1 MSVQSR
7 PQDKGYT
14 PPTTGLLS
22 LLPSSWVPFAEL
34 MRLDRPQG
42 YYAFYWHY
50 LIGLSFAACDVSDS
64 CTPFELLVLAAYL
77 GLWVV
82 VLRGSVCTVNDICD
96 QDFDRQVART
106 RFRPLARRA
115 VSTTQATVFTIAQLF
130 VLSLLTLPL
139 PTSSYIFAAATTL
152 ALSVYPLGK
161 RITHFPQVIL
171 GLAFAIPIFMCC
183 AILDRSTDT
192 GDHSSRSVSALYWV
206 STIWT
211 VISDTIYAH
220 QDMDDDAKAGVKS
233 LAVLLGQQTKLWLSV
248 LAIIQ
253 VALLVFIGAECDFS
267 FLYYALCCGGA
278 ALSLGVMLIKVDLRN
293 PASCAWW
300 FGPGARFMG
309 CSLVGGF
316 LAEYTYRRTGLQY

>member
-1 MSVQSR
+1 MTVQPSSSATR
-7 PQDKGYT
+7 YSQPKN
-14 PPTTGLLS
+14 GLLS
-22 LLPSSWVPFAEL
+22 LLPSSWVPFMEL

-50 LIGLSFAACDVSDS
+50 LIGLSFAACGVSDS
-64 CTPFELLVLAAYL
+64 LSPSELLVLAAYL
-77 GLWVV
+77 GLWVL

-106 RFRPLARRA
+106 RFRPLARREI
-115 VSTTQATVFTIAQLF
+115 STTQATVFTIAQLF
-130 VLSLLTLPL
+130 VLTLLTLPL
-139 PTSSYIFAAATTL
+139 PTSSYPFAAVTTL
-152 ALSVYPLGK
+152 ALSAYPLGK

-183 AILDRSTDT
+183 VILDRPTDA
-192 GDHSSRSVSALYWV
+192 GDRSSRAVFALYWV
-206 STIWT
+206 STFWT
-211 VISDTIYAH
+211 IISDTIYAH
-220 QDMDDDAKAGVKS
+220 QDMSDDAKAGVKS
-233 LAVLLGQQTKLWLSV
+233 LAVFLGNQTKLWLAV

-267 FLYYALCCGGA
+267 FLYYTLCCAGT
-278 ALSLGVMLIKVDLRN
+278 ALSLGAMLLTVDLQQ

-300 FGPGARFMG
+300 FGPGARLVG

-316 LAEYTYRRTGLQY
+316 LAEYVYRRGGL

>member
-1 MSVQSR
+1 MAIQ
-7 PQDKGYT
+7 PYPDTGYI
-14 PPTTGLLS
+14 PPTAGLLG
-22 LLPSSWVPFAEL
+22 LLPLSWVPFAEL

-50 LIGLSFAACDVSDS
+50 LIGISFAACGVSDS

-77 GLWVV
+77 GLWVL

-161 RITHFPQVIL
+161 RVTHFPQVIL
-171 GLAFAIPIFMCC
+171 GFAFAIPIFMCC
-183 AILDRSTDT
+183 AILDRPTDT
-192 GDHSSRSVSALYWV
+192 DDRSSRAVSALYWV

-233 LAVLLGQQTKLWLSV
+233 LAVFLGQQTKIWLSV

-253 VALLVFIGAECDFS
+253 VALLVFIGAECEFS
-267 FLYYALCCGGA
+267 FLYYTLCCGGT
-278 ALSLGVMLIKVDLRN
+278 ALSLGVMLITVDLRK

-300 FGPGARFMG
+300 FGPGARLVG

-316 LAEYTYRRTGLQY
+316 LAEYAYRRTGL

>member
-1 MSVQSR
+1 MAIQPRS
-7 PQDKGYT
+7 DTGYI
-14 PPTTGLLS
+14 PPRTGLLS

-50 LIGLSFAACDVSDS
+50 LIGISFAACGVSDS

-77 GLWVV
+77 GAWVV
-82 VLRGSVCTVNDICD
+82 VLRGTVCTVNDICD

-115 VSTTQATVFTIAQLF
+115 VSTAQATAFTIAQLF

-139 PTSSYIFAAATTL
+139 PTSSYMFAAATTL
-152 ALSVYPLGK
+152 ALSIYPLGK
-161 RITHFPQVIL
+161 RVTHFPQVIL

-183 AILDRSTDT
+183 EILDKDADTDT
-192 GDHSSRSVSALYWV
+192 RSPRAVSALYWV
-206 STIWT
+206 STLWT

-233 LAVLLGQQTKLWLSV
+233 LAVLLGQQTKLWLSL
-248 LAIIQ
+248 LAIVQ

-267 FLYYALCCGGA
+267 YLYYTLCCGGT
-278 ALSLGVMLIKVDLRN
+278 ALSLGVMLITVDLRS
-293 PASCAWW
+293 PASCAYW
-300 FGPGARFMG
+300 FGPGARLVG

-316 LAEYTYRRTGLQY
+316 LAEYAYRRAGL